1 MLRVSYFF
9 QQSLNKTGGWS
20 ENFWNVAST
29 ISDSTLTLC
38 NNLLSALSN
47 LKGNPVFCPYYRI
60 GILGKFRQA
69 LTVYTQ
75 QTPGDPT
82 ATPADY
88 PTTKLQ
94 VALYN
99 GQQFTTQWLG
109 GLYDSVINTGGF
121 YRPTATFTRYFESL
135 KTILT
140 TGTNGWQIYGLQ
152 RAIPPALIL
161 TLNTT
166 TGVITTGPITI
177 ADSALVRI
185 KNVQTPKRANGVW
198 RVQKTSDTQYT
209 LYGWTAGTEVFKGL
223 NAMIQIQGYASQNI
237 TDCKAIQSTSHKV
250 GKPGHLLG
258 GRRKKKAT

>member
-9 QQSLNKTGGWS
+9 QQSLQKTGGWS
-20 ENFWNVAST
+20 ENFWNSANT
-29 ISDSTLTLC
+29 ISPSVLTLC
-38 NNLLSALSN
+38 DNLLAALTN
-47 LKGNPVFCPYYRI
+47 LKGNPVFCPYYRV
-60 GILGKFRQA
+60 GVLGKFRQA
-69 LTVYTQ
+69 VTIYTKQ
-75 QTPGDPT
+75 VPGD
-82 ATPADY
+82 ATTTSADY

-94 VALYN
+94 IALYN

-109 GLYDSVINTGGF
+109 GLYDSVINSGGF
-121 YRPTATFTRYFESL
+121 YRPTATFTRYIGAL
-135 KTILT
+135 TTILT

-152 RAIPPALIL
+152 RAIEPALIL
-161 TLNTT
+161 TLNTA

-177 ADSALVRI
+177 ADSSLVRI

-223 NAMIQIQGYASQNI
+223 NAKIQIQGYQGLNI
-237 TDCKAIQSTSHKV
+237 TDLKEIQSTSHKV

-258 GRRKKKAT
+258 GRRKKKAS

>member
-1 MLRVSYFF
+1 MSYFF

-20 ENFWNVAST
+20 ENFWNSAST
-29 ISDSTLTLC
+29 ITDSSLALC
-38 NNLLSALSN
+38 NNLLTALTN

-69 LTVYTQ
+69 VTIYTQ
-75 QTPGDPT
+75 QIPAAATN
-82 ATPADY
+82 TPADY

-94 VALYN
+94 VGVFN

-109 GLYDSVINTGGF
+109 GLYDSVINSGGF
-121 YRPTATFTRYFESL
+121 YRPTANFTRYFEAL
-135 KTILT
+135 KTILI

-152 RAIPPALIL
+152 RAIEPALIL
-161 TLNTT
+161 TLNTA

-177 ADSALVRI
+177 ADAALVRI
-185 KNVQTPKRANGVW
+185 KNVQTPKRANGIW

-209 LYGWTAGTEVFKGL
+209 LYGWTAGTEVFRGL
-223 NAMIQIQGYASQNI
+223 NAKIQIQGYAGLAI
-237 TDCKAIQSTSHKV
+237 TDFKAIQSTSHKV

-258 GRRKKKAT
+258 GRRKKKAS